1 MTFHHILMMNIDG
14 FTRFTPCCR
23 VHVRCDPFAEHKEP
37 CRFVDYIVV
46 KVEGSQKEM
55 LCDLAWVAGEAYFR
69 AIRGELSPSLAC
81 RRPEV
86 AGEGVD

>member
-55 LCDLAWVAGEAYFR
+55 LCESALFLPAGLARLSVFR
-69 AIRGELSPSLAC
+69 LG
-81 RRPEV
+81 
-86 AGEGVD
+86 